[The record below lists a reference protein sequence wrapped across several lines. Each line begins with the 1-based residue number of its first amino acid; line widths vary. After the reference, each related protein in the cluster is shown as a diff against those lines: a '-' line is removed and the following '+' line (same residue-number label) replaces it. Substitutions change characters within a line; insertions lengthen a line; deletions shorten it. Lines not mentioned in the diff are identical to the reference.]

1 MLAEKVQKALNDQ
14 INAELYSAYLYLAM
28 AAWFESV
35 NLHGFAHWMRLQAR
49 EEMGHAQKIFD
60 YVCERGGR
68 VTLKA
73 IEEPPAEWKSPLD
86 AFEAVAKHERHV
98 SSRIDELVDVA
109 REAKDN
115 ATDNFLQW
123 FVAEQV
129 EEESSAD
136 GIVAMLK
143 LAKDAPGAL
152 LMVDRQLGA
161 RE

>member
-1 MLAEKVQKALNDQ
+1 MLAEKMQKALNDQ

-35 NLHGFAHWMRLQAR
+35 NLRGFARWMRLQAR
-49 EEMGHAQKIFD
+49 EEMGHAQRIFD

-68 VTLKA
+68 VRLTA
-73 IEEPPAEWKSPLD
+73 IEEPPAEWTSPFD
-86 AFEAVAKHERHV
+86 AFEAVAKHERLV
-98 SSRIDELVDVA
+98 SSRIDKLVDTA

-136 GIVAMLK
+136 EIVAMLK

-152 LMVDRQLGA
+152 LMVDRQLGT